1 MSMKRRQL
9 VMLAL
14 IIMTVAGGVA
24 AQQPSRD
31 RDRRGRRDRQR
42 STERTGSSPKAGE
55 QAPPFT
61 LKSVDGKQETN
72 LASFRGKR
80 PVILFFGSYT

>member
-9 VMLAL
+9 VMFAL

-42 STERTGSSPKAGE
+42 STERTGNSPKAGE

>member
-9 VMLAL
+9 AMFAL

>member
-1 MSMKRRQL
+1 MSIKRRQW
-9 VMLAL
+9 VMFAL

-24 AQQPSRD
+24 AEQPSRD
-31 RDRRGRRDRQR
+31 RDRRGRRDRHR
-42 STERTGSSPKAGE
+42 SGGSLKTGQE
-55 QAPPFT
+55 APPFT
-61 LKSVDGKQETN
+61 LKSIDGKQETN

>member
-9 VMLAL
+9 VMFAL
-14 IIMTVAGGVA
+14 IIVTVAGGVA

-42 STERTGSSPKAGE
+42 STEGTGSSPKAGE

>member
-1 MSMKRRQL
+1 MLMKRRQL
-9 VMLAL
+9 VMFAL

>member
-1 MSMKRRQL
+1 MSIKRRQW
-9 VMLAL
+9 VMFAL
-14 IIMTVAGGVA
+14 IITMVAGGVV

-31 RDRRGRRDRQR
+31 GDRRGRRDRQR
-42 STERTGSSPKAGE
+42 SSERSDDSPKAG
-55 QAPPFT
+55 QKAPPFT
-61 LKSVDGKQETN
+61 LKSVDGKQETD

>member
-1 MSMKRRQL
+1 MSIQWQR
-9 VMLAL
+9 
-14 IIMTVAGGVA
+14 TVIFAWIVVTAAGGVA

-42 STERTGSSPKAGE
+42 STERTGSSPKAGQE
-55 QAPPFT
+55 APPFT
-61 LKSVDGKQETN
+61 LKSVDGKHETN

-80 PVILFFGSYT
+80 PVVLFFGSYT